1 MTSYNDNNLV
11 VGDQIFYRPNVLME
25 VVEVG
30 GLGHDKFVNLIEV
43 EYFERNN
50 RVVDLEAIIKVPME
64 VANTFTRKQEKVK
77 KSDNKNSRF
86 LCDEDLVVG
95 DQIFYLHSKGDV
107 LMEVIEV
114 GGEILDRWV
123 KFVEVKDFERKN
135 IFKLPMKT
143 AKTFY
148 RKQ

>member
-1 MTSYNDNNLV
+1 MTSRYDNNLV

-30 GLGHDKFVNLIEV
+30 GLGNDKFVNLIEV

-64 VANTFTRKQEKVK
+64 VANTFTRKQKKVK

-86 LCDEDLVVG
+86 MCDEDLVVG
-95 DQIFYLHSKGDV
+95 DQIFYLPKGDL

-114 GGEILDRWV
+114 GGEILKRWV
-123 KFVEVKDFERKN
+123 KLVDVTDVERKN
-135 IFKLPMKT
+135 ILKLSMTT

>member
-1 MTSYNDNNLV
+1 MTSRDDLV
-11 VGDQIFYRPNVLME
+11 VGDIIFYRPNVLME
-25 VVEVG
+25 VVEVKE
-30 GLGHDKFVNLIEV
+30 LGDNKWVNLIEV

-50 RVVDLEAIIKVPME
+50 RVVDLEATIEVPMKL
-64 VANTFTRKQEKVK
+64 ANTFPRKQEQIK
-77 KSDNKNSRF
+77 KPDNKHSRF

-95 DQIFYLHSKGDV
+95 DQIYYLHSKGDV

-123 KFVEVKDFERKN
+123 KFAEVKDSERKN

>member
-1 MTSYNDNNLV
+1 MQSHNDLV

-30 GLGHDKFVNLIEV
+30 GIAHDKFVNLIEV

-50 RVVDLEAIIKVPME
+50 RVVDLEAIIKVPMNI
-64 VANTFTRKQEKVK
+64 AKTFLRKEKIK
-77 KSDNKNSRF
+77 KSDNKPSRF

-135 IFKLPMKT
+135 IFKLPMKI

>member
-1 MTSYNDNNLV
+1 MTSRYDNNLV

-86 LCDEDLVVG
+86 MCDEDLVVG
-95 DQIFYLHSKGDV
+95 DQIFYLPKGDL
-107 LMEVIEV
+107 LMEVIEI
-114 GGEILDRWV
+114 GGEILKRWV
-123 KFVEVKDFERKN
+123 KLVDVEDVERKN
-135 IFKLPMKT
+135 ILKLPMTT

>member
-1 MTSYNDNNLV
+1 MTSRYDNNLV

-86 LCDEDLVVG
+86 MCDEDLVVG
-95 DQIFYLHSKGDV
+95 DQIFYLPKGDL

-114 GGEILDRWV
+114 GGEILKRWV
-123 KFVEVKDFERKN
+123 KLVDVKDVERKN
-135 IFKLPMKT
+135 ILKLPMTT